1 MIAGKNNDTEHCV
14 ENIIKYIV
22 DKKGEDIT
30 VLDLRGVSSV
40 SDFFI
45 LTTGTS
51 NVHLKAIADEIREK
65 LKKDAN
71 IIPWHLEGIEVLKWV
86 LLDYV
91 DIVVHIF
98 DKETRAYYSLE
109 KLWDDADIRHVE
121 INN

>member
-1 MIAGKNNDTEHCV
+1 MILEKNNDTEHCV

-22 DKKGEDIT
+22 DKKGEDIA

-71 IIPWHLEGIEVLKWV
+71 IIPWHLEGIEALKWV

-109 KLWDDADIRHVE
+109 KLWEDAHVRHVE

>member
-1 MIAGKNNDTEHCV
+1 MEK
-14 ENIIKYIV
+14 IIKYIV
-22 DKKGEDIT
+22 DKKGEDII

-45 LTTGTS
+45 LVTGTS
-51 NVHLKAIADEIREK
+51 NIHLKAIAEEVREK

-71 IIPWHLEGIEVLKWV
+71 IIPWHLEGLEAQKWI

-98 DKETRAYYSLE
+98 DQETRGYYSLE
-109 KLWDDADIRHVE
+109 KLWDDAEVRHIE
-121 INN
+121 IND

>member
-1 MIAGKNNDTEHCV
+1 M

-22 DKKGEDIT
+22 DKKGEDIA

-71 IIPWHLEGIEVLKWV
+71 IIPWHLEGIEALKWV

-109 KLWDDADIRHVE
+109 KLWEDAHVRHVE

>member
-1 MIAGKNNDTEHCV
+1 LILEKNNDTEHCV

-22 DKKGEDIT
+22 DKKGEDIA

-71 IIPWHLEGIEVLKWV
+71 IIPWHLEGIEALKWV

-109 KLWDDADIRHVE
+109 KLWEDAHVRHVE